1 MIAVGES
8 KDTAIVKEQ
17 LLKCLDQR
25 FGVTSRTR
33 SRVFLKSGKE
43 VLLKYS
49 KKHGP
54 KGDKFWYG
62 IVPNELQWHSP
73 ENAFILL
80 ALGSD
85 REYALWPVSV
95 ASKVLRPELRSP
107 DGQWKIN
114 IELRSGHVILH
125 IGKEKVNLDEYI
137 RANGMLG
144 DGITDRIERLEA
156 ELKPDSGKSEEPDHN
171 NIRDLIKE
179 IGEMENYYSETEYR
193 FDHMILDTVWKRT
206 KNSVPAVAFEVQIGG
221 SYVEALSKLKH
232 SWDKFNSKPI
242 LVTTEK
248 YEKKVDDLLD
258 GSFHEIREQIR
269 ILNWKVIAELY
280 EAEKRIT
287 SLRVQLEL

>member
-1 MIAVGES
+1 MVAVGES

-17 LLKCLDQR
+17 LLTYLDQR
-25 FGVTSRTR
+25 FGVSSRTR

-54 KGDKFWYG
+54 RGDKFWYG
-62 IVPNELQWHSP
+62 IVSNELQWHSSD
-73 ENAFILL
+73 NAFILL

-85 REYALWPVSV
+85 REFALWPVSV
-95 ASKVLRPELRSP
+95 ASKVLRPELKSP

-114 IELRSGHVILH
+114 IEFRSGHTILH
-125 IGKEKVNLDEYI
+125 VGREKVSLDEYM
-137 RANGMLG
+137 RAEHLLG
-144 DGITDRIERLEA
+144 TGKADRIKRTEDEHKLEIA
-156 ELKPDSGKSEEPDHN
+156 SSDEPDHN
-171 NIRDLIKE
+171 RIRDMIKE
-179 IGEMENYYSETEYR
+179 IGEMENYCSEIEYR
-193 FDHMILDTVWKRT
+193 FDHMILDSVWKRT
-206 KNSVPAVAFEVQIGG
+206 KSSVPAVAFEVQIGG
-221 SYVEALSKLKH
+221 NYYEALSKLKH

-248 YEKKVDDLLD
+248 FEKKVDDLLD

-280 EAEKRIT
+280 DAEKKIT
-287 SLRVQLEL
+287 SLRVELEL